1 LIGGIGIGLG
11 LGLASSVLAG
21 ISGVG
26 GELLEE
32 EAAVVLVLAGGCVEE
47 EAKRAL
53 RAVLSARYFL

>member
-21 ISGVG
+21 ISGAG
-26 GELLEE
+26 GEFLEE

-47 EAKRAL
+47 EAK
-53 RAVLSARYFL
+53 